1 MFKTLTKMILQY
13 CLLISHALSSQSVKS
28 SNTKVK
34 KTDLPIKSA
43 LNNADPSLLFG
54 S

>member
-1 MFKTLTKMILQY
+1 MFKALTKIILQH
-13 CLLISHALSSQSVKS
+13 CLLIRQALSSQSVKS
-28 SNTKVK
+28 TNTKVK
-34 KTDLPIKSA
+34 KTDPAIKSV